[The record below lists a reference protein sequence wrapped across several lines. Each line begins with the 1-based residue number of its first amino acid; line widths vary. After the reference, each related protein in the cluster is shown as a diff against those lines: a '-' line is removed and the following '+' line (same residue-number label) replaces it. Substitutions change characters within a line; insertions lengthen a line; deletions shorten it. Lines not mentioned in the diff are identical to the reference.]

1 MLKAIILLIHA
12 AIIPLDAYLSQ
23 LHQYICRAVHLSTVS
38 RYFNFRKNRP
48 QKDAKILC
56 MLFKS
61 FWWYLVYRMTDQFC
75 MHFSCCSAIMDCVG
89 CEKCRLWGK
98 LQVLGLG
105 TALKILFSVDG
116 EYRHD
121 QHVSFLLSS
130 FICRPLSLSLEQIR
144 AIHRQCF
151 SLVSLSFYVLQL
163 QLQRNEVIALVN
175 LLNRL
180 SESIKLVQEMSPTFE
195 KTIGE
200 LSLQPAA
207 KLISSWKR
215 LWETVVGDR

>member
-1 MLKAIILLIHA
+1 MHA
-12 AIIPLDAYLSQ
+12 AIIPFDAYLSQ
-23 LHQYICRAVHLSTVS
+23 LHQYICSAVHLSTVS
-38 RYFNFRKNRP
+38 RYFNFRKNRL

-116 EYRHD
+116 EYRHH

-130 FICRPLSLSLEQIR
+130 FICRPLSLSGANTCYSPSML
-144 AIHRQCF
+144 F
-151 SLVSLSFYVLQL
+151 LSLSVFLCF
-163 QLQRNEVIALVN
+163 
-175 LLNRL
+175 
-180 SESIKLVQEMSPTFE
+180 T
-195 KTIGE
+195 
-200 LSLQPAA
+200 AA
-207 KLISSWKR
+207 VAKKWSDCSGKPP
-215 LWETVVGDR
+215 